1 MTKLPRCRSEASG
14 RLAFATIE
22 WSICGMAM
30 SDPEQAK
37 SLYQRGRTFWH
48 PFPVV
53 MLVAV
58 LLSLAIDVPIAGYA
72 KEGKHPRWLAELL
85 ENIETFGHGIGA
97 TLIVIGVLVLDV
109 PRRRSVLPLLAGSLG
124 AGLTANLLK
133 LAVIRYR
140 PRGLAAFPETVW
152 ATFGGWWSGSKGN
165 DLQSFPSAHS
175 ATAVGLAMMLSAYY
189 PRGRWYFT
197 VLAILVGMQRIQVS
211 AHYPSDVF
219 AGAIV
224 GWCVASACLLASGPG
239 SSEELDAPSTTATE
253 PASL

>member
-1 MTKLPRCRSEASG
+1 
-14 RLAFATIE
+14 
-22 WSICGMAM
+22 M
-30 SDPEQAK
+30 SDSEQANLP
-37 SLYQRGRTFWH
+37 SQRRRTIWH
-48 PFPVV
+48 PFPFV
-53 MLVAV
+53 MLAAV

-72 KEGKHPRWLAELL
+72 KEGKHPRWLAEFL
-85 ENIETFGHGIGA
+85 ENVETFGHGIGA
-97 TLIVIGVLVLDV
+97 TLIVIGVLILDV
-109 PRRRSVLPLLAGSLG
+109 PRRRKALPLFAGSLG
-124 AGLTANLLK
+124 AGLMANLLK
-133 LAVIRYR
+133 LIVIRHR

-219 AGAIV
+219 AGAII
-224 GWCVASACLLASGPG
+224 GWCVASLCLLASQSENSQDLPAA
-239 SSEELDAPSTTATE
+239 SSTSSE
-253 PASL
+253 PASA